1 MSGCANFTARCDKK
15 LYICSPA
22 IPIAAKSTQIMRLIA
37 LYILLCLILTSCSKS
52 EPATEKPAAAA
63 PAADVA
69 GAAAAGTVKPLHER
83 PIKYTYKAFCQMR
96 CNRYTTQLV
105 KQAIKDGKIKTKN
118 KWLERKPCPLYA
130 VEYPLPENQKLYLVI
145 AACDE
150 VTKVVRVF
158 DTRRKPCNCDQAQPP
173 AKK

>member
-1 MSGCANFTARCDKK
+1 
-15 LYICSPA
+15 
-22 IPIAAKSTQIMRLIA
+22 MRLIA
-37 LYILLCLILTSCSKS
+37 FYILLCLSSLTLASCSK
-52 EPATEKPAAAA
+52 TEA
-63 PAADVA
+63 PAAEQPKAPAAEAKD
-69 GAAAAGTVKPLHER
+69 AAATAGNLKPLHER

-130 VEYPLPENQKLYLVI
+130 VEYGLPENHKLYLVI
-145 AACDE
+145 AACDD

-158 DTRRKPCNCDQAQPP
+158 DTHRKACNCDQAQPP
-173 AKK
+173 APNKP